1 LPSLRSYNSHP
12 HSPSLSSASSRK
24 TPLDM
29 SASEVCFQ
37 PTPIIA
43 Y

>member
-1 LPSLRSYNSHP
+1 LPSLRSYNS

-29 SASEVCFQ
+29 SASEVCVQ
-37 PTPIIA
+37 LIPIIV